1 MPCLREYYC
10 KVDRMM
16 LVMSVANNI
25 QTLDCIDYYGR
36 IHKVVLEIRRSKQR
50 LSAEGEK
57 DASMC
62 IRLKLSDD

>member
-36 IHKVVLEIRRSKQR
+36 IHKVVLEIRRSK
-50 LSAEGEK
+50 
-57 DASMC
+57 
-62 IRLKLSDD
+62 